1 MPLDASSSGCVKSYS
16 EFFILFKIPQ
26 IITIA
31 IKRILRNFPYRLLD
45 KNLRACEIIE
55 LKKINSTT
63 ILKDIREELE
73 DPQLRLRIPKI
84 KNPSALKSSTS
95 EDEEVDLTKIKR
107 RRQEKINDNNIADS
121 SDETVDADNENVDR
135 EINDVGNGE
144 QLSGNKNLVL
154 QEQISNGNST
164 IIPETYEGE
173 SLVTDYKPVEEDN
186 ENNNCKLHDGNKI
199 TEAKQNLDQ
208 SKEINKKKLNSISK
222 ATKRDLSE
230 LTAEDI
236 GDIEGD
242 DHNLH
247 DGNDIT
253 KIIKMGKGKFLLA
266 KENKN
271 PILAAKKV
279 TFDVTP
285 GTSKVNE
292 TLLRRRKLNCCRI
305 TSKTSSEREIFRKKG
320 FVLSLKTQYILRSSN
335 NVSKEK
341 IKTLIMV

>member
-1 MPLDASSSGCVKSYS
+1 M
-16 EFFILFKIPQ
+16 
-26 IITIA
+26 
-31 IKRILRNFPYRLLD
+31 
-45 KNLRACEIIE
+45 
-55 LKKINSTT
+55 
-63 ILKDIREELE
+63 
-73 DPQLRLRIPKI
+73 
-84 KNPSALKSSTS
+84 
-95 EDEEVDLTKIKR
+95 
-107 RRQEKINDNNIADS
+107 
-121 SDETVDADNENVDR
+121 DR

-144 QLSGNKNLVL
+144 QLSGNKNLDL
-154 QEQISNGNST
+154 PEQISNGNST

-236 GDIEGD
+236 GDVEGD

-285 GTSKVNE
+285 GTSKNGKPSFKS
-292 TLLRRRKLNCCRI
+292 TIRRRTGTTSTRI
-305 TSKTSSEREIFRKKG
+305 
-320 FVLSLKTQYILRSSN
+320 
-335 NVSKEK
+335 
-341 IKTLIMV
+341 

>member
-1 MPLDASSSGCVKSYS
+1 MKYALVQLPRDSNRRSGISLRDDGENKLKCI
-16 EFFILFKIPQ
+16 ILH
-26 IITIA
+26 
-31 IKRILRNFPYRLLD
+31 L
-45 KNLRACEIIE
+45 
-55 LKKINSTT
+55 S
-63 ILKDIREELE
+63 DIREELE

-84 KNPSALKSSTS
+84 KNPSALESSTS

-107 RRQEKINDNNIADS
+107 RRKNKKQNIVASKKQGIDEILKAYQFNSEIKNTEQINDNNIADS
-121 SDETVDADNENVDR
+121 SDETVDAENENMDR

-144 QLSGNKNLVL
+144 QLSGNKNLDL
-154 QEQISNGNST
+154 PEQISNGNST

-236 GDIEGD
+236 GDVEGD

-285 GTSKVNE
+285 GTSKNGKPSFKS
-292 TLLRRRKLNCCRI
+292 TIRRRTGTTSTRI
-305 TSKTSSEREIFRKKG
+305 
-320 FVLSLKTQYILRSSN
+320 
-335 NVSKEK
+335 
-341 IKTLIMV
+341 

>member
-1 MPLDASSSGCVKSYS
+1 MSLAS
-16 EFFILFKIPQ
+16 L

-73 DPQLRLRIPKI
+73 DPQLLLRIPKI
-84 KNPSALKSSTS
+84 KNPSALESSTS

-107 RRQEKINDNNIADS
+107 RR
-121 SDETVDADNENVDR
+121 
-135 EINDVGNGE
+135 
-144 QLSGNKNLVL
+144 
-154 QEQISNGNST
+154 
-164 IIPETYEGE
+164 
-173 SLVTDYKPVEEDN
+173 
-186 ENNNCKLHDGNKI
+186 
-199 TEAKQNLDQ
+199 
-208 SKEINKKKLNSISK
+208 
-222 ATKRDLSE
+222 KRDLSE

-236 GDIEGD
+236 GDVEGD

-253 KIIKMGKGKFLLA
+253 IIIKMGKGKFSLA

-292 TLLRRRKLNCCRI
+292 TLLRRGKLNCCRI
-305 TSKTSSEREIFRKKG
+305 TSKTS
-320 FVLSLKTQYILRSSN
+320 
-335 NVSKEK
+335 
-341 IKTLIMV
+341 